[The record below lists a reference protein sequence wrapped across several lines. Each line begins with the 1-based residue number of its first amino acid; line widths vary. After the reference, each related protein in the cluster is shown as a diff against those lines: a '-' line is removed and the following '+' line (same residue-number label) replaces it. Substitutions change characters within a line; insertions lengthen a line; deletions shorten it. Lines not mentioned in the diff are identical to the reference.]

1 MIMKKI
7 VCLILL
13 IQSGFMMA
21 QTKTVATV
29 NGEKVVI
36 HPNADNGITASNGF
50 MELGGTL
57 IKPTSLTATDVNT
70 LAIKGLQTG
79 ATTDN
84 IIVSD
89 ANGVLKTISGSV
101 LSSAK
106 DLKVINSSY
115 TVVDT
120 DYAIVASGITGD
132 ITITLPA
139 AASSKGRIL
148 VINQDNVSNTSG
160 NEVTVKFNV
169 PVKYSDKVS
178 KDELLAPYYSA
189 MTGGTLKIALQ
200 SDGTNWFVISSL

>member
-1 MIMKKI
+1 MKKI